1 MLDGTFG
8 TIKSEMGCHGET
20 HSLNTMPILGLDNT
34 LILDISSTWNNDGD
48 KFQSGR
54 QAINLTL
61 CFIQLKENLLLLF
74 SIMH

>member
-34 LILDISSTWNNDGD
+34 LILDISSTWNMVISF
-48 KFQSGR
+48 KV
-54 QAINLTL
+54 AAKL
-61 CFIQLKENLLLLF
+61 
-74 SIMH
+74 